1 MDSLEDLRKKKL
13 AELQAEM
20 EQAQAVQ
27 AEIDNIEE
35 FAKKWLTKE
44 ALVRFGSLKSAHP
57 EKAVQ
62 VAIAIAQGVKSGQI
76 RQLVDDG
83 LLKAVLTQMEP
94 EKKKTII
101 RRK

>member
-1 MDSLEDLRKKKL
+1 MELDDIRAKKL
-13 AELQAEM
+13 AEIQKQM
-20 EQAQAVQ
+20 EEAQALEAQ
-27 AEIDNIEE
+27 INDIEE

-44 ALVRFGSLKSAHP
+44 ALVRFGSLKSVHK

-62 VAIAIAQGVKSGQI
+62 VALAIVQGVQSGQI
-76 RQLVDDG
+76 TKPIDDAVFKEV
-83 LLKAVLTQMEP
+83 LLQMEP

>member
-1 MDSLEDLRKKKL
+1 MELDEIRKKKL
-13 AELQAEM
+13 EELQKQM
-20 EQAQAVQ
+20 EEASQVQ
-27 AEIDNIEE
+27 EEINNIED

-62 VAIAIAQGVKSGQI
+62 VTIAIAQGVKSGQI
-76 RQLVDDG
+76 RQLVDDDV
-83 LLKAVLTQMEP
+83 LKQVLIQMEP
-94 EKKKTII
+94 EHKKTII